1 MGKKTV
7 NLSIRIYTNKIENR
21 IMFKIKRGYYLELL
35 TPETVK
41 LRASTK
47 SKISKDKNNEI
58 VPYLKITE
66 VVLIHCNVVN
76 NSYQQNSRVLYT
88 FVSNK
93 SFNQL
98 SDISPENF
106 IFLKIF
112 DLEFLYIEISFTY
125 QNSNPLEIE
134 DKVNITLGIN

>member
-21 IMFKIKRGYYLELL
+21 ITFKIKRGYYLELL

-112 DLEFLYIEISFTY
+112 DLEFLYIEVLFTY

>member
-1 MGKKTV
+1 MK
-7 NLSIRIYTNKIENR
+7 
-21 IMFKIKRGYYLELL
+21 LL
-35 TPETVK
+35 G
-41 LRASTK
+41 STK
-47 SKISKDKNNEI
+47 SKITKDKNGENI
-58 VPYLKITE
+58 PYLEITE